1 MCADV
6 TSEIRAVRQLSV
18 FAVLGQDTD
27 HAVLDEVHLFADGP
41 LSDDIVAR
49 LEDLEPQF
57 GQHGGDKV
65 WISVGE
71 QRHGGHQFT
80 TVEVDDLLQETQ
92 QSVLHF
98 FSSRRHKCRCY
109 YMCCI
114 SIIIKAGWLVVRL
127 VLQSSLIRLHDY

>member
-18 FAVLGQDTD
+18 FAVLGQDAD
-27 HAVLDEVHLFADGP
+27 DAVLDEVHLFADSP

-65 WISVGE
+65 WIGVGE

-80 TVEVDDLLQETQ
+80 TVEVDDLLQKTQ
-92 QSVLHF
+92 QSVLVFFRQGNANVSVTTCVHF
-98 FSSRRHKCRCY
+98 NHYKSWVVS
-109 YMCCI
+109 
-114 SIIIKAGWLVVRL
+114 GGLVP
-127 VLQSSLIRLHDY
+127 QSSLIRLHDY

>member
-27 HAVLDEVHLFADGP
+27 DAVLDEVHLFADSP

-65 WISVGE
+65 WIGVGE

-80 TVEVDDLLQETQ
+80 TVEVDDLLQKTQ
-92 QSVLHF
+92 QSVLVLFVKATQMSVLLHV
-98 FSSRRHKCRCY
+98 
-109 YMCCI
+109 CI
-114 SIIIKAGWLVVRL
+114 SIIIKAGWLVV
-127 VLQSSLIRLHDY
+127 D